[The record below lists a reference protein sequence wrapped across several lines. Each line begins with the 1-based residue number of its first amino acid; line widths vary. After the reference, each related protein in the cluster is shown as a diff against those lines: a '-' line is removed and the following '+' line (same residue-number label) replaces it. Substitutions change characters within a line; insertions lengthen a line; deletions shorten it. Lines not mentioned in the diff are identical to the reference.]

1 MTYDLIKK
9 IRTVLLNDATISSH
23 VGTNIAVT
31 EMPYARV
38 AKQITLR
45 KSDGKSN
52 SIVTIVNPT
61 IFITVWIK
69 QKDTTE
75 PYKTCREICDKIID
89 LLNRKG
95 ETLNESDLKIN
106 QIIKTDCSLRYDES
120 EEYWVG
126 VLVFDAYTNEG

>member
-1 MTYDLIKK
+1 MLYDILKK
-9 IRTVLLNDATISSH
+9 IRTVLLNDPTIAGH
-23 VGTNIAVT
+23 VGTNIAVQ

-45 KSDGKSN
+45 KSDGKSD

-69 QKDTTE
+69 QKEVTE
-75 PYKTCREICDKIID
+75 PYKICREICDKIID

-95 ETLNESDLKIN
+95 ESLNESGLKVN
-106 QIIKTDCSLRYDES
+106 QIVKTDCSLRYDES

-126 VLVFDAYTNEG
+126 VLIFDAFTNES

>member
-1 MTYDLIKK
+1 MNYDILKK
-9 IRTVLLNDATISSH
+9 IRTVLLNDPTIAGH
-23 VGTNIAVT
+23 VGTNIAVQ
-31 EMPYARV
+31 EMPYPRT

-45 KSDGKSN
+45 KSDGKSD

-69 QKDTTE
+69 QKEVTE
-75 PYKTCREICDKIID
+75 PYKICREICDKIID

-95 ETLNESDLKIN
+95 ESLNESGLKVN
-106 QIIKTDCSLRYDES
+106 QIVKTDCSLRYDES

-126 VLVFDAYTNEG
+126 VLIFDAYTNES